1 VGVSVAR
8 LRVACIAIGLA
19 CAVGAVACA
28 GAPAPRETATLR
40 VIATPPTA
48 RVYVEDVYV
57 GNARVL
63 AVRPATLRPGVR
75 HVTIEAPG
83 FFPHDVEVDLRAG
96 ETTVRIA
103 LRAVPP

>member
-1 VGVSVAR
+1 MSVSSAAR
-8 LRVACIAIGLA
+8 RALLVACALGYA
-19 CAVGAVACA
+19 ACA
-28 GAPAPRETATLR
+28 GAPAPRETASLR
-40 VIATPPTA
+40 VIAQPPTA

-63 AVRPATLRPGVR
+63 AVRPATLQPGLR
-75 HVTIEAPG
+75 HVTIDAPG

-103 LRAVPP
+103 LRAIPE